1 MLLVICCLSAKC
13 GGHRGGKAEQI
24 GAVNHINHTG
34 FLAKPA
40 HQAVHPPSC
49 CVPATRALSS
59 LPLASST
66 QQTVCPFIH
75 TLIGKGIHDAR
86 NTQRPNKRPREL
98 PGRSCQRR
106 RLVCS
111 AAGSAATFTAST
123 TADAA
128 PGGLREA
135 IEKANA
141 SRNPTSNIVFDQS
154 LKGATITLAILVRLI
169 LVEGDGQFY
178 RLLDYGNHHSPHL
191 NTRTGR
197 PPNRSLPAALR
208 HSLHSPSYYVRAR

>member
-34 FLAKPA
+34 FPAKPA

-75 TLIGKGIHDAR
+75 TLMGKGIHDAR
-86 NTQRPNKRPREL
+86 NTQRPNKQPQEL

-111 AAGSAATFTAST
+111 AAGSAATFTVTPPPTRLRAAFEKRSRKPTHPATRPATLSST
-123 TADAA
+123 S
-128 PGGLREA
+128 LSRE
-135 IEKANA
+135 
-141 SRNPTSNIVFDQS
+141 
-154 LKGATITLAILVRLI
+154 
-169 LVEGDGQFY
+169 
-178 RLLDYGNHHSPHL
+178 RLL
-191 NTRTGR
+191 
-197 PPNRSLPAALR
+197 
-208 HSLHSPSYYVRAR
+208 PSQYLSA